1 MSTTRR
7 SNRRRPT
14 FAARPKSRRSP
25 ARGKRAGAR
34 TARSSASRVASQ
46 VRLPQLE
53 LTDPQRREGFGL
65 LLLVVAA
72 LFALAVVFSP
82 GAGLSRLRGFLLDA
96 VGLGWIALVLIL
108 VAGGVAMISGRKAGD
123 GEGSVRASRNQ
134 LAVLLGMGLLS
145 ISVLGLLQLALLRP
159 VQWMPERQLAGGVIG
174 AAVAG
179 RLNDLLTAWGAAI
192 VLIGTALFGA
202 MLSFDLSL
210 AALAAKV
217 RPSAAEWPGEAEPEP
232 EPADERRLAELT
244 AKLVEKEERRRRA
257 DAVLAP
263 PPEPIFPSLL
273 EPPPHEGD
281 APAEVDPAVLSVI
294 GDTAEAER
302 ARAAAQAEWEA
313 AAAAAHDSG
322 DDEERKV
329 WSLPSMTI
337 LDPMAGKAEKLQE
350 EVKHNIEVIEG
361 TLGSFGVAARV
372 KGVNS
377 GASVTQYELEPAK
390 GVPVRKIT
398 ALQNDL
404 ALALAAPIRIQAPIP
419 GKPAVGVEV
428 PNKASALVTLREI
441 IQSAGFQSPGNLLA
455 MPIGSDVS
463 GQPIVGD
470 LTRMPHVLIAGATGS
485 GKSVCV
491 NAVLAGFLLRHTP
504 DQLRMVLIDPKRV
517 EMSMYKDMPHL
528 LVPVVTESDHA
539 VAALRWAVTEM
550 ENRYKLFASHSVR
563 NIAGFNARA
572 PEVGLEPVPYIVI
585 VIDELADL
593 MMVAGNEVE
602 ELICRVAQLA
612 RAVGIHLV
620 VATQRPSA
628 DIITGL
634 IKANIPSR
642 IAFAVSSGIDSRVVL
657 DETGAE
663 KLLGRGD
670 MLYLPVDAGKA
681 TRIQGVMVS
690 DTELDAIIGHWK
702 AQGAPSYQE
711 EIFSMVSTV
720 SWARDGAKRD
730 PMFERAA
737 RIVASEGRAATSL
750 LQRKLSIG
758 YTRAARI
765 IDQLAEHG
773 VVGPY
778 EGSKSREVLMSLV
791 DLDSLFERI
800 NSGEGTQE
808 RILLGDGVEDYAG
821 A

>member
-1 MSTTRR
+1 M
-7 SNRRRPT
+7 
-14 FAARPKSRRSP
+14 
-25 ARGKRAGAR
+25 
-34 TARSSASRVASQ
+34 
-46 VRLPQLE
+46 
-53 LTDPQRREGFGL
+53 
-65 LLLVVAA
+65 
-72 LFALAVVFSP
+72 
-82 GAGLSRLRGFLLDA
+82 
-96 VGLGWIALVLIL
+96 
-108 VAGGVAMISGRKAGD
+108 
-123 GEGSVRASRNQ
+123 GS
-134 LAVLLGMGLLS
+134 
-145 ISVLGLLQLALLRP
+145 
-159 VQWMPERQLAGGVIG
+159 
-174 AAVAG
+174 
-179 RLNDLLTAWGAAI
+179 
-192 VLIGTALFGA
+192 
-202 MLSFDLSL
+202 
-210 AALAAKV
+210 K
-217 RPSAAEWPGEAEPEP
+217 
-232 EPADERRLAELT
+232 
-244 AKLVEKEERRRRA
+244 
-257 DAVLAP
+257 
-263 PPEPIFPSLL
+263 
-273 EPPPHEGD
+273 H
-281 APAEVDPAVLSVI
+281 
-294 GDTAEAER
+294 
-302 ARAAAQAEWEA
+302 
-313 AAAAAHDSG
+313 
-322 DDEERKV
+322 
-329 WSLPSMTI
+329 
-337 LDPMAGKAEKLQE
+337 EKLQE
-350 EVKHNIEVIEG
+350 EVKHNIALIEG
-361 TLGSFGVAARV
+361 TLASFGVIARV
-372 KGVNS
+372 RGVNS

-398 ALQNDL
+398 ALHNDL
-404 ALALAAPIRIQAPIP
+404 ALSLAAPIRIQAPIP
-419 GKPAVGVEV
+419 GKPAVGIEV

-441 IQSAGFQSPGNLLA
+441 IQSPGFQSAGNLLA

-470 LTRMPHVLIAGATGS
+470 LSRMPHVLIAGATGS

-491 NAVLAGFLLRHTP
+491 NALLAGFMLRHTP
-504 DQLRMVLIDPKRV
+504 DQLRLVLIDPKRV
-517 EMSMYKDMPHL
+517 EMSMYKDLPHL
-528 LVPVVTESDHA
+528 LVPVVTEADHA

-572 PEVGLEPVPYIVI
+572 PEIGLEAVPYIII

-690 DTELDAIIGHWK
+690 DKELEGVIGHWK
-702 AQGAPSYQE
+702 EQGAPTYQE
-711 EIFSMVSTV
+711 EIFNLVSTV
-720 SWARDGAKRD
+720 SWARDGGKRD

-765 IDQLAEHG
+765 IDQLAENH

-778 EGSKSREVLMSLV
+778 EGSKSREVLMSLTE
-791 DLDSLFERI
+791 LDQLFEQF
-800 NSGEGTQE
+800 NSPQE
-808 RILLGDGVEDYAG
+808 PVAIDQGRGDYEPDY
-821 A
+821 